1 MGNLIRAEF
10 YRIRCQRWG
19 FYGLTGSV
27 LGGVVLLTLLCAFPP
42 QSGDAALLF
51 QTIEYSAIV
60 GMVLAVPCADLASAR
75 VDGRQV
81 LLKNEAVFGIPR
93 WQMYLS
99 RLFTALLLGVG
110 LVAAMSLFALLLAGI
125 FLPGIDQLPQ
135 ILSQYALLMLTALP
149 LWMASAGLF
158 LCLKFIF
165 RSGAAAGILVA
176 LYYLVGFPIA
186 GAAATVVS
194 TDTGEPGPISTL
206 LLCPPPHD
214 PLLERGYGR

>member
-1 MGNLIRAEF
+1 M
-10 YRIRCQRWG
+10 
-19 FYGLTGSV
+19 

-110 LVAAMSLFALLLAGI
+110 LVAVMSLFALLLAGI

-135 ILSQYALLMLTALP
+135 ILSQYALLTLTALP

-165 RSGAAAGILVA
+165 A
-176 LYYLVGFPIA
+176 
-186 GAAATVVS
+186 
-194 TDTGEPGPISTL
+194 PGPLRGFWWRSTIWL
-206 LLCPPPHD
+206 DSPLRGRRPRWSPPIRESLGPSA
-214 PLLERGYGR
+214 PCSMPSTP